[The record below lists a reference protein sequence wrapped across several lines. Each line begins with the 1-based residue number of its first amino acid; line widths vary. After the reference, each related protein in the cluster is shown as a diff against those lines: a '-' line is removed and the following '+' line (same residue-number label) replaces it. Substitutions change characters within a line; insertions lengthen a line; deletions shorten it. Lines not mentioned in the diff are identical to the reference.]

1 MSWSISNLFSS
12 LRKSWRSSLTLRVFV
27 TTVLLSII
35 AATVVFVVLLTQIR
49 DGLIT
54 QRSEDSLVQ
63 ANRGIDVARN
73 IATNSNPNLSV
84 AEENAL
90 VDAIIAGV
98 VNAAGT
104 AKNFEVL
111 LLSSEL
117 SATTIERG
125 TNQISETSLSAE
137 IRSATSTDRQLV
149 RQLTTLEYLDGTS
162 VPGIVIG
169 VPISLPSL
177 GRYELYQLFPLSNE
191 IETLTLLTSASA
203 FAGTFLVLAF
213 VLLALVLTTQV
224 VRPVRLAAQSAQRL
238 SEGNLAER
246 LNVSGEDDLARL
258 ALAFNSMAASLETQI
273 EQLQELSKVQQRFV
287 SDVSHELRTP
297 LTTITMAADLLNS
310 SSQDFDP
317 ASKRAAVL
325 LLQQSQRFE
334 LLLMELLEISRHDAK
349 AATLE
354 VSFVNLNDLIE
365 GLLDELSPITEELG
379 IVVNLIPHSS
389 VETLWCDP
397 RRLERIIRNLV
408 SNAIEHTNAQGV
420 EVTIDA
426 SDTNVSIAVLDH
438 GIGLSPEHQ
447 LRVFDRFWRA
457 DPSRQRTLGGTGL
470 GLAIALEDAKLHG
483 GTIQVTSVP
492 GEGSIFTCIIPRNLS
507 TKSDFQTMSSAE

>member
-1 MSWSISNLFSS
+1 MTWSIHNLFSA

-27 TTVLLSII
+27 TTVVMSII

-54 QRSEDSLVQ
+54 QRSDDSLVQ
-63 ANRGIDVARN
+63 ANRGIDIARN
-73 IATNSNPNLSV
+73 IATNSNPTLSV

-104 AKNFEVL
+104 ARDFEVL

-125 TNQISETSLSAE
+125 TNQISETSLSDA
-137 IRSATSTDRQLV
+137 IRSATSKDRQLV
-149 RQLTTLEYLDGTS
+149 RQLTTLEYLDGTA
-162 VPGIVIG
+162 VPGIVVG
-169 VPISLPSL
+169 VPITLPSL

-203 FAGTFLVLAF
+203 FAGGFLVLAF

-224 VRPVRLAAQSAQRL
+224 VRPVRLAAESAQRL

-246 LNVSGEDDLARL
+246 LNVTGEDDLARL
-258 ALAFNSMAASLETQI
+258 ALAFNSMAASLEQQI
-273 EQLQELSKVQQRFV
+273 EQLKELSKVQQQFV

-310 SSQDFDP
+310 SSEDFDP
-317 ASKRAAVL
+317 ASKRASVL
-325 LLQQSQRFE
+325 LFQQTQRFE

-354 VSFVNLNDLIE
+354 VSCINLNELISGTIE
-365 GLLDELSPITEELG
+365 DLSPISEELG
-379 IVVNLIPHSS
+379 IDVRLESNDEVNAF
-389 VETLWCDP
+389 WCDS

-408 SNAIEHTNAQGV
+408 SNAIEHTNSHGV
-420 EVTIDA
+420 DVKITVSHDFVDVAVIDYG
-426 SDTNVSIAVLDH
+426 S
-438 GIGLSPEHQ
+438 GLSKEHQ
-447 LRVFDRFWRA
+447 ARVFDRFWRA

-483 GTIQVTSVP
+483 GTIRVLSES
-492 GEGSIFTCIIPRNLS
+492 GAGSTFTLTVPRNLNS
-507 TKSDFQTMSSAE
+507 RSDLGNQEAAS

>member
-1 MSWSISNLFSS
+1 MKWSVASIFSA
-12 LRKSWRSSLTLRVFV
+12 LRRSWRSSLTLRVFV
-27 TTVLLSII
+27 TTVVLSII

-54 QRSEDSLVQ
+54 QRSDDSLVQ
-63 ANRGIDVARN
+63 ANRGIDIARN
-73 IATNSNPNLSV
+73 IAANANPNLSI

-104 AKNFEVL
+104 ARDFEVL

-125 TNQISETSLSAE
+125 TNQISEDSLSLE
-137 IRSATSTDRQLV
+137 IRNATSTERQQV
-149 RQLTTLEYLDGTS
+149 RQLTTLKYLDGSS

-169 VPISLPSL
+169 VPITLPSL

-191 IETLTLLTSASA
+191 IDTLTLLTSASA
-203 FAGTFLVLAF
+203 FAGLFLVLAF

-224 VRPVRLAAQSAQRL
+224 VRPVRLAALSAQRL
-238 SEGNLAER
+238 SDGNLSER

-258 ALAFNSMAASLETQI
+258 ALAFNSMAASLERQI
-273 EQLQELSKVQQRFV
+273 DQLQELSKVQQQFV

-310 SSQDFDP
+310 SSDEFDP
-317 ASKRAAVL
+317 ASKKAAGL
-325 LLQQSQRFE
+325 LLQQTQRFE

-349 AATLE
+349 AASLE
-354 VSFVNLNDLIE
+354 VSLVNINE
-365 GLLDELSPITEELG
+365 LLESLLGELTPIATEMG
-379 IVVNLIPHSS
+379 FSI
-389 VETLWCDP
+389 TLKPALSNTIIWCDSM
-397 RRLERIIRNLV
+397 RVERIIRNLV
-408 SNAIEHTNAQGV
+408 SNAIEHTNAEGV
-420 EVTIDA
+420 QIEIESRDEFLNIHVI
-426 SDTNVSIAVLDH
+426 DH
-438 GIGLSPEHQ
+438 GVGLSEEHQ
-447 LRVFDRFWRA
+447 ARVFDRFWRA

-483 GTIQVTSVP
+483 GTIRVKSEIGKGSTFTLSIPTTISLNTSSV
-492 GEGSIFTCIIPRNLS
+492 GSGIS
-507 TKSDFQTMSSAE
+507 

>member
-1 MSWSISNLFSS
+1 MKWSIGNVFSS

-27 TTVLLSII
+27 TTVTLSII
-35 AATVVFVVLLTQIR
+35 AATIVFVVLLTQIR
-49 DGLIT
+49 DGLIS
-54 QRSEDSLVQ
+54 QRSNDSLVQ
-63 ANRGIDVARN
+63 ANRGIDIARN
-73 IATNSNPNLSV
+73 IATNANPNLSV

-104 AKNFEVL
+104 ARDFEVL

-125 TNQISETSLSAE
+125 TNQISEASLSAE

-149 RQLTTLEYLDGTS
+149 RQLTTLEYLDDTS

-169 VPISLPSL
+169 VPITLPSL

-203 FAGTFLVLAF
+203 FAGIFLVLAF

-224 VRPVRLAAQSAQRL
+224 VRPVRLAAQSATRL

-246 LNVSGEDDLARL
+246 LRVSGEDDLARL
-258 ALAFNSMAASLETQI
+258 ALAFNSMAASLERQI
-273 EQLQELSKVQQRFV
+273 EQLQELSKVQQQFV

-297 LTTITMAADLLNS
+297 LTTITMAADLLNAS
-310 SSQDFDP
+310 SEEFDP
-317 ASKRAAVL
+317 ASKRASIL
-325 LLQQSQRFE
+325 LLKQTQRFE

-354 VSFVNLNDLIE
+354 ISAVNLNHLIE
-365 GLLDELSPITEELG
+365 VLVDDLSPIAQELG
-379 IVVNLIPHSS
+379 IEISFEAVDAANS
-389 VETLWCDP
+389 LWCDP

-408 SNAIEHTNAQGV
+408 SNAIEHTNSEGV
-420 EVTIDA
+420 DIQID
-426 SDTNVSIAVLDH
+426 STDEFVQIAVIDH
-438 GIGLSPEHQ
+438 GVGLSAEHQ

-483 GTIQVTSVP
+483 GTIRVAS
-492 GEGSIFTCIIPRNLS
+492 ELDKGSTFTCIIPRNLS
-507 TKSDFQTMSSAE
+507 EKTHYLTRDA

>member
-1 MSWSISNLFSS
+1 MKWSLGNLFSA
-12 LRKSWRSSLTLRVFV
+12 LRKSWRSSLTLRVFI
-27 TTVLLSII
+27 TTVAMSIL

-54 QRSEDSLVQ
+54 QRSDDSLVQ
-63 ANRGIDVARN
+63 ANRGIDIARN
-73 IATNSNPNLSV
+73 IATNTSPNLSV
-84 AEENAL
+84 AEQNAL

-104 AKNFEVL
+104 ARDFEVL

-125 TNQISETSLSAE
+125 TNQISESSLSAE

-149 RQLTTLEYLDGTS
+149 RQLSTLQYLDGTS
-162 VPGIVIG
+162 VPGIVVG
-169 VPISLPSL
+169 VPITLPSL

-203 FAGTFLVLAF
+203 FAGAFLVLAF

-258 ALAFNSMAASLETQI
+258 ALAFNSMAASLEQQI
-273 EQLQELSKVQQRFV
+273 EQLQELSKVQQQFV

-297 LTTITMAADLLNS
+297 LTTITMAADLLNAS
-310 SSQDFDP
+310 SDEFDP
-317 ASKRAAVL
+317 ASKRAATL

-354 VSFVNLNDLIE
+354 ISCINLNELVE
-365 GLLDELSPITEELG
+365 GLLEDLSPISDELG
-379 IVVNLIPHSS
+379 IPATFTPNKGVDAF
-389 VETLWCDP
+389 WCDP

-408 SNAIEHTNAQGV
+408 SNALEHTNTDGV
-420 EVTIDA
+420 QIEIDLQI
-426 SDTNVSIAVLDH
+426 DFVRIAVIDH
-438 GIGLSPEHQ
+438 GIGLSKEQ
-447 LRVFDRFWRA
+447 KLRVFDRFWRA

-483 GTIQVTSVP
+483 GTISV
-492 GEGSIFTCIIPRNLS
+492 ESELSKGSTFTCVLPRDLS
-507 TKSDFQTMSSAE
+507 TRTNFAPSVGSA